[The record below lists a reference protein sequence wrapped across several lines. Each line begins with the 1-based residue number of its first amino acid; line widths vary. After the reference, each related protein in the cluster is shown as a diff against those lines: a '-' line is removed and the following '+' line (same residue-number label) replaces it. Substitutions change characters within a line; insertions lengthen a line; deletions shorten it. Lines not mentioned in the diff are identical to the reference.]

1 MIPPRSILAAVDFS
15 ELSGVALGYAARLAR
30 HMGAELHVLHAE
42 DPLLHAAGRATGLDL
57 VAETREELERFMA
70 STYPAS
76 DSSTR
81 YHVIVGR
88 PVEVVCDLAN
98 REQVDMVVLGSRGMT
113 GPAHAIFGSTTEGVL
128 LRSDVSVLVVP
139 ASWKPPRPD
148 TPI

>member
-1 MIPPRSILAAVDFS
+1 
-15 ELSGVALGYAARLAR
+15 
-30 HMGAELHVLHAE
+30 
-42 DPLLHAAGRATGLDL
+42 
-57 VAETREELERFMA
+57 MA

-76 DSSTR
+76 GSSTR

-148 TPI
+148 TPNLTGPARSPWASSSRRPQWPPPVQRAV